1 MTTLGARGCPS
12 LEGVPGPAAPALP
25 ALPGPI
31 RPCPAN
37 DCGPPARE
45 PDEGCWFCCSDP
57 RWAAAPSVAGWLL
70 LRASVSCV
78 CDEEGVAWAEP
89 EGEFEAP
96 SDGEA
101 VPEFESFFLDDFPS
115 LLRERTLCRKPFMI
129 VQERSR
135 PGQALRRCLRRRG
148 PKLRRASGRVSRG
161 VAIQERQWGAGRGAQ
176 AGEMTTGQACKSG
189 RHGGR
194 GDA

>member
-25 ALPGPI
+25 GPI

-37 DCGPPARE
+37 DCCPPARE

-101 VPEFESFFLDDFPS
+101 VPEFESFFFDDFPS
-115 LLRERTLCRKPFMI
+115 LLRESC
-129 VQERSR
+129 S
-135 PGQALRRCLRRRG
+135 
-148 PKLRRASGRVSRG
+148 
-161 VAIQERQWGAGRGAQ
+161 
-176 AGEMTTGQACKSG
+176 
-189 RHGGR
+189 
-194 GDA
+194 D